1 MVKEFPVYR
10 VDPSPWSFDD
20 ADSDSEGRFFKFWCE
35 HPELGRVLFKEAAS
49 DKLLIHQRRFDWSEK
64 VAAELGKLL
73 GLPIAQNELAIAFS
87 PEKQEYVEG
96 TVSVDYRFSEERVI
110 SGRQFLSLVDPDF
123 DRIPAS
129 SGDPYNIPNILHHL
143 QENAVGLPQNWL
155 PPTGIETG
163 ADLMVG
169 YLLFDCWISATDRH
183 DENWEIAL
191 VEEGYI
197 LCPTYDH
204 GDSLGVKLSG
214 ESIVSQNFQDPGLI
228 ESCWWASQE
237 INGRMQAVE
246 ISNQQAFA
254 TAAALRPMAASIWF
268 EKLQQVRS
276 PDIIKILAQ
285 IPTKR
290 INNAFRQFT
299 IALLDFNSGELQSK
313 L

>member
-1 MVKEFPVYR
+1 MVNKFPIYR
-10 VDPSPWSFDD
+10 VDPSLWSFDN

-35 HPELGRVLFKEAAS
+35 HPKLGRVLFKEAAS

-73 GLPIAQNELAIAFS
+73 GLPVAQTELAIAFS

-96 TVSVDYRFSEERVI
+96 TISVDYRSGKERVI
-110 SGRQFLSLVDPDF
+110 SGRQFLSMVDPDF

-129 SGDPYNIPNILHHL
+129 SGDPYNISNILHHL
-143 QENAVGLPQNWL
+143 QENTVGLPQNWL
-155 PPTGIETG
+155 PLAGIRTG

-204 GDSLGVKLSG
+204 GDSLGVKLSR
-214 ESIVSQNFQDPGLI
+214 EAIISQNFQDPGLI
-228 ESCWWASQE
+228 ESCWWESQE
-237 INGRMQAVE
+237 LNGRMQAVE

-254 TAAALRPMAASIWF
+254 IAAALRPVASSIWLQ
-268 EKLQQVRS
+268 KLRQVRS
-276 PDIIKILAQ
+276 TSIIKVLAQ
-285 IPTKR
+285 IPTER
-290 INNAFRQFT
+290 MSSQIFQFIVCLLENNIKQ
-299 IALLDFNSGELQSK
+299 LKSDF
-313 L
+313 

>member
-1 MVKEFPVYR
+1 VTNNFPVYR
-10 VDPSPWSFDD
+10 VERSTRDFDTNERD
-20 ADSDSEGRFFKFWCE
+20 AEGRFFKFWC
-35 HPELGRVLFKEAAS
+35 HHAELGRVLFKEAAS

-73 GLPIAQNELAIAFS
+73 GLPIAQTELAIAFS

-96 TVSVDYRFSEERVI
+96 TVSVDYRSGEERVI
-110 SGRQFLSLVDPDF
+110 SGRQFLSMVDPNF
-123 DRIPAS
+123 DGIPTS

-155 PPTGIETG
+155 PPMGIETG

-191 VEEGYI
+191 VEEGHI

-204 GDSLGVKLSG
+204 GDSLGVKLSR
-214 ESIVSQNFQDPGLI
+214 ESILSQNFQDPGLI

-237 INGRMQAVE
+237 INGRMRAVE

-254 TAAALRPMAASIWF
+254 TAAEIRPMAASIWV
-268 EKLQQVRS
+268 EKLRQVRS
-276 PDIIKILAQ
+276 PDIIKIIAK
-285 IPTKR
+285 IPTAR
-290 INNAFRQFT
+290 INSALSQFT

-313 L
+313 F

>member
-1 MVKEFPVYR
+1 VVNKFPVYR
-10 VDPSPWSFDD
+10 VDPSPWSFDGVN
-20 ADSDSEGRFFKFWCE
+20 SDSEGRFFKFWCKY
-35 HPELGRVLFKEAAS
+35 PELGRVLFKEAAS

-73 GLPIAQNELAIAFS
+73 GLPIAQTELAIAFS

-96 TVSVDYRFSEERVI
+96 TVSMDYRSSEERVI

-123 DRIPAS
+123 DGIPTS
-129 SGDPYNIPNILHHL
+129 SSDPYNIPNILYHL

-183 DENWEIAL
+183 DENWELAL

-204 GDSLGVKLSG
+204 GDSLGVKLSR

-254 TAAALRPMAASIWF
+254 TAAAIRPMAARVWL
-268 EKLQQVRS
+268 EKLEQVRS
-276 PDIIKILAQ
+276 ADIIKILAQ
-285 IPTKR
+285 IPTER
-290 INNAFRQFT
+290 MSDQIHQFIVDLLENNIKQ
-299 IALLDFNSGELQSK
+299 LQYIF
-313 L
+313 